1 MQQEHD
7 TLFGAFDLSLVSSS
21 LPLAIRQ
28 RVSSAHSHSRSM
40 VHSTT
45 EQEQEPPP
53 KLIFSVLPYWKKWQ
67 LEVSFNRT
75 ILEEFMDRYVYIQL
89 GPLFKRI
96 FLIRINYDQLFIY
109 TYIHVR
115 SHTHTHAHTHT
126 YYHKHTHIHMPIRT
140 HICTQHTHTHTDKH
154 TRTTTTRMLLNVIV
168 IHCILI
174 SSRNISMLESFS
186 SVLLAVLVCVV
197 AGLLLNIG
205 FYKNFWVFNLCWVV
219 GTAHFSLIKV
229 C

>member
-21 LPLAIRQ
+21 LPIAIRQ

-75 ILEEFMDRYVYIQL
+75 ILEEFMDRYVYIARTFVQKNFPNKDKL
-89 GPLFKRI
+89 WPAVYL
-96 FLIRINYDQLFIY
+96 
-109 TYIHVR
+109 YIHTCAL
-115 SHTHTHAHTHT
+115 THKHAHTHT
-126 YYHKHTHIHMPIRT
+126 HKHNITNIHTHAHMHT
-140 HICTQHTHTHTDKH
+140 HICTQHINTHTQTN
-154 TRTTTTRMLLNVIV
+154 TYVQQLLE
-168 IHCILI
+168 CYW
-174 SSRNISMLESFS
+174 M
-186 SVLLAVLVCVV
+186 
-197 AGLLLNIG
+197 
-205 FYKNFWVFNLCWVV
+205 
-219 GTAHFSLIKV
+219 
-229 C
+229 